1 MTIMTDAG
9 LAETAFH
16 FLETLQPTRLI
27 ASPELA
33 RRTGVGRVLLK
44 IEADRPLGNF
54 KQLGGMFA
62 GLLALARRPAGAPA
76 HLICASDGNH
86 GLAVTAAAQSAGA
99 KASVFLP
106 DTVTAVRAERI
117 RGLGGEVVWVA
128 GTYDDAVEAAAAF
141 AARGEGVLIA
151 DTAPDPADPVV
162 HDVMAGYAA
171 LARELYDQLREAGAS
186 PTHLYVQ
193 AGVGGLAAA
202 LVDSLA
208 ETMSGPRRTLAVEPR
223 AAACVAAALRAG
235 RPVQIDGDLHTS
247 AEMLSC
253 GLASA
258 PALEVLRRRGVGSVL
273 VDEDRLAAAVRA
285 LGDATGVASTASGA
299 AGLAGLLEVAEQPAL
314 RVEHGLTE
322 DSVVLLVV
330 TEGAAE

>member
-117 RGLGGEVVWVA
+117 RGLGGEVIWVA

-193 AGVGGLAAA
+193 AGVGGL
-202 LVDSLA
+202 
-208 ETMSGPRRTLAVEPR
+208 
-223 AAACVAAALRAG
+223 AAALRAG